1 MEAWYVGDACGRT
14 VLQDVHHSTLSGLSL
29 YKGIERAVANP
40 EQWEQ
45 SGRLCHPLK
54 AEGCGDAVAGSFT
67 RGASGETGAVTA
79 AQSKLAPLAA

>member
-1 MEAWYVGDACGRT
+1 MEAWYVADACGRT

-54 AEGCGDAVAGSFT
+54 AEGVWRCCCWVSPDRSERNHGV
-67 RGASGETGAVTA
+67 VTA
-79 AQSKLAPLAA
+79 